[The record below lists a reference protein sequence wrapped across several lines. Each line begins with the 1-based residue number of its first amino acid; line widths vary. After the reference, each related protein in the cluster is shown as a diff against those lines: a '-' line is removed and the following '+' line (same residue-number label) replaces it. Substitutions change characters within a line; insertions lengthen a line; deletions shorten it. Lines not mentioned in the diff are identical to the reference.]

1 MLSPGCAGL
10 APSRPQLRPPPSQA
24 CMMTITFLPFTVS
37 HGGSW
42 PPFHPG
48 PSRPPLT
55 PEHALLK
62 ALRPMGRCPGPRG
75 CRGFQ
80 EPAGSVRGRGWGWG
94 WGGAPS
100 LLANLGS
107 SLQVTHPLLTQ
118 QLLDS
123 EGGPCSRAQ
132 CITEGWGVGSL

>member
-1 MLSPGCAGL
+1 MFNPGCAGL
-10 APSRPQLRPPPSQA
+10 APSHPQLCPPPSQA

-37 HGGSW
+37 HRGFW

-55 PEHALLK
+55 REYALLK

-80 EPAGSVRGRGWGWG
+80 EPAGSCH
-94 WGGAPS
+94 GA
-100 LLANLGS
+100 
-107 SLQVTHPLLTQ
+107 QV
-118 QLLDS
+118 
-123 EGGPCSRAQ
+123 
-132 CITEGWGVGSL
+132 GVGGGSPRPPGQPGLIPAGDPPSSHPEAPGFEGRAVL